1 MTIKLS
7 NGVVRFVG
15 TVSHGTLRTE
25 DLIEAFMEELWAID
39 EDMYRVCWKELQEVN
54 ATEDDYACDWLNER
68 LFSALES
75 YAPAGYYFGSH
86 PGDGSDFGWW
96 PE

>member
-1 MTIKLS
+1 MPITLN

-15 TVSHGTLRTE
+15 TISHGTLRTE
-25 DLIEAFMEELWAID
+25 DLIEAFMEEIREID
-39 EDMYRVCWKELQEVN
+39 ITLFEKLNRVLQEIGN
-54 ATEDDYACDWLNER
+54 SEEEKDYFLCEN
-68 LFSALES
+68 LFYALES
-75 YAPAGYYFGSH
+75 YAPDGYYFGSH